1 MVSIVLP
8 TYNGEKYLN
17 ESIQSILDQTYENF
31 ELIIVDDCSTD
42 STPTI
47 LDRFQKIDE
56 RIQVYRNTKNKKLP
70 ASLNYGFS
78 KSHGKYL
85 TWTSD
90 DNIFEKDAVLNMVR
104 VLESNP
110 NIGLVFSKM
119 EYIDENSQSFNEF
132 SETVDSLNEIKYKN
146 IVGACFLY
154 TREVYKTIGEYNV
167 ERFLVEDYDYWLRIS
182 RHFDIFYLNK
192 ILYKYRKHKNSL
204 TESRNMEMLKAKI
217 ELLEEELQFENFT
230 GDTEAQIY
238 NVLAEAYFSIDDF
251 KKMKQYIRYVK
262 KNSFSNEKI
271 LNYKLRIAFYLPVI
285 QIKVIKSIFCRLNKK
300 RM

>member
-42 STPTI
+42 STPSI
-47 LDRFQKIDE
+47 LDRIQNKDK
-56 RIQVYRNTKNKKLP
+56 RIHVYRNTKNKKLP

-78 KSHGKYL
+78 KSRGKYL

-90 DNIFEKDAVLNMVR
+90 DNIFEKNAISNMVR
-104 VLESNP
+104 VLENNQ

-119 EYIDENSQSFNEF
+119 EYIDENSNSFNEF
-132 SETVDSLNEIKYKN
+132 SETVISLNEIKYKN

-182 RHFDIFYLNK
+182 RHFEFFYLDK

-204 TESRNMEMLKAKI
+204 TESRNKDMLKAKI
-217 ELLEEELQFENFT
+217 ELLEEELQLENFT
-230 GDTEAQIY
+230 GDTEEQIY
-238 NVLAEAYFSIDDF
+238 NVLAEAYFSINDF
-251 KKMKQYIRYVK
+251 KKMKQYVRYIK
-262 KNSFSNEKI
+262 ESGSFNEI
-271 LNYKLRIAFYLPVI
+271 LNYKLRIGFYLPVKL
-285 QIKVIKSIFCRLNKK
+285 IKVLKSIFYRLNKK